1 MYPMNPYEKYKENSI
16 MTASPGEIT
25 LMLFE
30 GCWKFLKKAKIAL
43 EEKNV
48 QESHNNLIKAQ
59 NIVVELIESL
69 DFNYEISHNLFKVY
83 EFVYEELI
91 QINVTKDAKR
101 IDPIIDIMY
110 GYYETWKEVV
120 KKDRA
125 DKHTDAGAGGYV

>member
-1 MYPMNPYEKYKENSI
+1 MNPVNPYGKYKENSI

-43 EEKNV
+43 DERNI
-48 QESHNNLIKAQ
+48 QESSNNLIKAQ
-59 NIVVELIESL
+59 NIVIELMDSL

-83 EFVYEELI
+83 EFVYHELVE
-91 QINVTKDAKR
+91 INITKDAER
-101 IDPIIDIMY
+101 IVPIIDIMY

-120 KKDRA
+120 KKDRIE
-125 DKHTDAGAGGYV
+125 KHMDAGGYV

>member
-1 MYPMNPYEKYKENSI
+1 MYPMNPYEKYRENSI

-43 EEKNV
+43 EEKDI

-125 DKHTDAGAGGYV
+125 DKHTDIGAGGYV

>member
-1 MYPMNPYEKYKENSI
+1 MYPMNPYEKYRENSI

-43 EEKNV
+43 EEKDI

-59 NIVVELIESL
+59 DIVVELIESL

-125 DKHTDAGAGGYV
+125 DKHTDIGAGGYV

>member
-1 MYPMNPYEKYKENSI
+1 MYPMNPYEKYRENSI

-43 EEKNV
+43 EEKNI